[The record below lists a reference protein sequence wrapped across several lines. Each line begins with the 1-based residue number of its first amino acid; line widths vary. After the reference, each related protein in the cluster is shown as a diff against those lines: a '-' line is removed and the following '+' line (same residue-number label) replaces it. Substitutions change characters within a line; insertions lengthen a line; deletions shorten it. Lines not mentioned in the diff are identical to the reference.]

1 MEDFYKILGLEKGA
15 SADDVKKAYRKLALK
30 YHPDVNK
37 TKEAEEKFK
46 EINEAYAVLSDEKKR
61 QQYDTYGH
69 ENFNQRYTQDDI
81 FRDFDFEQVFRD
93 FGINF
98 GGGGFGGSVFDD
110 IFGTQN
116 QSSRGDVGS
125 DILTHASITLE
136 EAYMGIDKKVRLKHV
151 IACSICKGS
160 GAEPGSNIVTCKT
173 CNGNGQVRATQRTI
187 FGIMQTVTVCPRC
200 NGSGKSVEKPCSNCR
215 GNGKVVTEN
224 TIDISIPKGIEN
236 GTQLRVKGMGDY
248 GRNRIGDL
256 YVEVS
261 IQKNKQFQ
269 RDGDDLMCDTNIPFY
284 TAIIGGRISIDTL
297 NGKKEVNIRAG
308 TQNGDTLV
316 LDGQGMPHFKSNNHY
331 GDLIVNIKIDIPT
344 SITKE
349 QHEIISKFEEL
360 DKKKKKFGIF

>member
-1 MEDFYKILGLEKGA
+1 MEDFYKILGVEKNA
-15 SADDVKKAYRKLALK
+15 SVDDIKKAYRKLALK

-69 ENFNQRYTQDDI
+69 DNFNQRYSQDDI

-98 GGGGFGGSVFDD
+98 GGGGFSDNIFND
-110 IFGTQN
+110 IFSNGQR
-116 QSSRGDVGS
+116 SSGGDIGS
-125 DILTHASITLE
+125 DILAHVDISLE
-136 EAYMGIDKKVRLKHV
+136 EAYNGVDKKIKLKHV
-151 IACSICKGS
+151 IVCNICKGS
-160 GAEPGSNIVTCKT
+160 GAEPGSNIVTCRT

-187 FGIMQTVTVCPRC
+187 FGIMQTVAPCPKC
-200 NGSGKSVEKPCSNCR
+200 NGSGKSIEKACSNCR
-215 GNGKVVTEN
+215 GNGKIVLEN

-248 GRNRIGDL
+248 GKNRTGDL

-261 IQKNKQFQ
+261 IQKNRVFQ
-269 RDGDDLMCDTNIPFY
+269 RDRNDLLCDINIPFY
-284 TAIIGGRISIDTL
+284 AAILGGKTSINTL
-297 NGKKEVNIRAG
+297 NGVKDVSIKPG
-308 TQNGDTLV
+308 TQNGDTIV
-316 LDGQGMPHFKSNNHY
+316 LYGSGMPRFRSNQY
-331 GDLIVNIKIDIPT
+331 GDLIIKIHVDIPT
-344 SITKE
+344 NISKE
-349 QHEIISKFEEL
+349 QHELISKFEEL